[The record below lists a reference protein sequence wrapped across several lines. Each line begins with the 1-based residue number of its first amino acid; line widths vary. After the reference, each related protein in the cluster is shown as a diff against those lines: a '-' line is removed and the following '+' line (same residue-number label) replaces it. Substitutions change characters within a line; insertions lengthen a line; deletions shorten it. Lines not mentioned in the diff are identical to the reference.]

1 MVKKKIIKKVVTK
14 LDEFKRKKKEKERD
28 EAFEKKYLNPAFKVL
43 KQLGEKIKYESALK
57 KQTGKKIPSLDEHKR
72 KKYKP
77 FTKEHLA
84 TFHRLE
90 NRSDIL
96 KPKKI
101 KRKKGE
107 INIIALP
114 PKKFGIGGGVGKAI
128 LAYGVKKAEP
138 QIKTWLTENPMKPT
152 KSGGAPV
159 YYSEDEV
166 DNIMKKISTGWG
178 LKQGGVIK
186 KVKEYGPAE
195 SKKLRK
201 SIQKV
206 KSKKTTKKKL
216 VTGASEV
223 LTYTKLPEKLS
234 SPRSRKLGY
243 HVTPTGGGIY
253 FKGTGI
259 DRAGRK
265 TTLKSGKLSVSK
277 KGKTYG
283 VQYGPH
289 LGVTKKNKN
298 INVRA
303 GRLSYSQG
311 KYHKS
316 IGYKKKGFS
325 ASAYQ
330 TPRGKGFYAG
340 YTWKF
345 KEGGVVPNKKG
356 EFIAIGCGKVMGNRR
371 KTTKIR

>member
-1 MVKKKIIKKVVTK
+1 MVKKKIAKKVVTK
-14 LDEFKRKKKEKERD
+14 LDEF
-28 EAFEKKYLNPAFKVL
+28 
-43 KQLGEKIKYESALK
+43 
-57 KQTGKKIPSLDEHKR
+57 KR

-96 KPKKI
+96 KPTKI

-114 PKKFGIGGGVGKAI
+114 PKKKKTGGVVEKVEKVE
-128 LAYGVKKAEP
+128 YKEP
-138 QIKTWLTENPMKPT
+138 T
-152 KSGGAPV
+152 
-159 YYSEDEV
+159 
-166 DNIMKKISTGWG
+166 
-178 LKQGGVIK
+178 
-186 KVKEYGPAE
+186 E
-195 SKKLRK
+195 SKKLKK

-216 VTGASEV
+216 VTGASEA

-234 SPRSRKLGY
+234 SPRSKKLGY
-243 HVTPTGGGIY
+243 HITPKGGGIY

-265 TTLKSGKLSVSK
+265 TTVKSGKLSVSK

-311 KYHKS
+311 KYNKS
-316 IGYKKKGFS
+316 VGYRKKGFS

-340 YTWKF
+340 YTWNF

>member
-28 EAFEKKYLNPAFKVL
+28 KAFEKKYLNPAFKVL

-128 LAYGVKKAEP
+128 LAYGVKKAAP

-277 KGKTYG
+277 KGNEYEALYG
-283 VQYGPH
+283 R
-289 LGVTKKNKN
+289 TKYQQ
-298 INVRA
+298 RP
-303 GRLSYSQG
+303 GY
-311 KYHKS
+311 KS
-316 IGYKKKGFS
+316 IGRGGKDWSAEVYGTKRDSGFRF
-325 ASAYQ
+325 Q
-330 TPRGKGFYAG
+330 R
-340 YTWKF
+340 TWRY

>member
-1 MVKKKIIKKVVTK
+1 MVKKKIIKKIVTK
-14 LDEFKRKKKEKERD
+14 LDEF
-28 EAFEKKYLNPAFKVL
+28 
-43 KQLGEKIKYESALK
+43 
-57 KQTGKKIPSLDEHKR
+57 KR

-84 TFHRLE
+84 TFHKLK
-90 NRSDIL
+90 NRRDIL

-128 LAYGVKKAEP
+128 LAYGAKKMAP
-138 QIKTWLTENPMKPT
+138 QIRTWLEGSPMKPT

-159 YYSEDEV
+159 YYSGDEV
-166 DNIMKKISTGWG
+166 DNIMKKISTG
-178 LKQGGVIK
+178 
-186 KVKEYGPAE
+186 
-195 SKKLRK
+195 KLRK

-216 VTGASEV
+216 VTGASEA

-234 SPRSRKLGY
+234 SPRSKRLGY

-265 TTLKSGKLSVSK
+265 TTVKSGKLSVSK
-277 KGKTYG
+277 KGNEYE
-283 VQYGPH
+283 Y
-289 LGVTKKNKN
+289 
-298 INVRA
+298 
-303 GRLSYSQG
+303 
-311 KYHKS
+311 
-316 IGYKKKGFS
+316 
-325 ASAYQ
+325 
-330 TPRGKGFYAG
+330 
-340 YTWKF
+340 
-345 KEGGVVPNKKG
+345 
-356 EFIAIGCGKVMGNRR
+356 
-371 KTTKIR
+371 